1 MPTAIITG
9 GAVRLGKSFALY
21 LASKGYDIALHF
33 SRMRPEAQSV
43 LDQLNSMDVK
53 SKGYTCDFSN
63 MENSEDLL
71 NKISEDFSDI
81 TLLINS
87 AANFIQENIEETRS
101 QSLLDTFHI
110 NLFSPFILMREYKK
124 KFNQGMIVNILDE
137 RILRNVP
144 TFAAYSVSKVGLAH
158 LTRIAAIEWGTQ
170 VRVNGIA
177 PGLILPPAGQ
187 DDSYLKR
194 ESKHVPTGNH
204 GSPENL
210 INGLN
215 YLLENSFVNGE
226 ILFIDGG
233 ESLNPGYT
241 FPQRP

>member
-9 GAVRLGKSFALY
+9 GAVRLGKSFALH
-21 LASKGYDIALHF
+21 LASKGYDVALHF
-33 SRMRPEAQSV
+33 SKMRPEAQSV
-43 LDQLNSMDVK
+43 LDQLNNMNVK

-63 MENSEDLL
+63 MKNAEELL
-71 NKISEDFSDI
+71 DKVSTDFSDI

-87 AANFIQENIEETRS
+87 AANFIQENIENTNS
-101 QSLLDTFHI
+101 QHLLDTFHI
-110 NLFSPFILMREYKK
+110 NLLSPFILMREFKK

-158 LTRIAAIEWGTQ
+158 LTRIASIEWGTQ

-187 DDSYLKR
+187 DDSYLKK
-194 ESKHVPTGNH
+194 ESEHVPTGNH

-210 INGLN
+210 IKGLD
-215 YLLENSFVNGE
+215 YLLENTFVNGE

-233 ESLNPGYT
+233 ESINPGYT
-241 FPQRP
+241 FPRQI

>member
-9 GAVRLGKSFALY
+9 GAVRLGKSFAIY
-21 LASKGYDIALHF
+21 LANKGYDIALHF

-43 LDQLNSMDVK
+43 LDQLNSFGIK
-53 SKGYTCDFSN
+53 SKGYACDFSK
-63 MENSEDLL
+63 MENA
-71 NKISEDFSDI
+71 EDFLDKVLNDFTDI

-87 AANFIQENIEETRS
+87 AANFIQENIEETQS
-101 QSLLDTFHI
+101 QHLLETFHI
-110 NLFSPFILMREYKK
+110 NLISPFILMREYKK
-124 KFNQGMIVNILDE
+124 KINQGMIVNILDE

-144 TFAAYSVSKVGLAH
+144 TFAAYSVSKVGLGH
-158 LTRIAAIEWGTQ
+158 LTRIAAIEWGTH

-187 DDSYLKR
+187 DESYLKR
-194 ESKHVPTGNH
+194 ESKHVPMGNH

-210 INGLN
+210 NKGLN
-215 YLLENSFVNGE
+215 YLIENSFVNGE

-233 ESLNPGYT
+233 ESLSPGYT
-241 FPQRP
+241 FPKKT